1 MDKQANTPFG
11 NCLSM
16 AFLRVRSHCANAR
29 WNRCPPPRAPFDHI
43 WAMVWSGER
52 GNIAI

>member
-16 AFLRVRSHCANAR
+16 AFLRVWSHCANAR
-29 WNRCPPPRAPFDHI
+29 WNRCQEDLNSFPF
-43 WAMVWSGER
+43 GE
-52 GNIAI
+52 